1 MSRDFDYSGEEMK
14 DSDHVSE
21 IFVNSTYGAVN
32 NDNPNTERSG
42 PILRQSPTTTQLI
55 KTRVKRFF
63 SRIVHC
69 RYDKHRLPTSK
80 QVVVLLLLCCLE
92 RAAYY
97 AATAIP
103 LTTLF
108 QFSIGQFGI
117 TLVIQDV
124 IPQLLFPI
132 AGWVGDVYLGRFRA
146 IQLGLILIALSLS
159 SLLVETTV
167 SYMVYPACSDG
178 ANPAHG
184 TQMSCSHT
192 PLTVFLVITF
202 IVLYAGSSL
211 FHANLIPYGAD
222 LITYYRSSNDISSY
236 FYWYYWMRNVGGLI
250 VSTLSGFCLLGLG
263 NNLISVLSSLTGCIF
278 ITIALIVCY
287 LTKHWFVVES
297 SYSNPYKK
305 SFQIISYALR
315 AKRPKSRAAFG
326 IGHDPPPRLDLAK
339 RRHGGKFTNEEVED
353 VRTVGRLLL
362 LFLCFG
368 SINTVRIAVSGGHKY
383 MHAYICISIPISIHT
398 IAETLTIHAY
408 RFKA

>member
-1 MSRDFDYSGEEMK
+1 MSRDFDCSRDEME
-14 DSDHVSE
+14 DSDRVSE
-21 IFVNSTYGAVN
+21 IFVNSTYGAIN
-32 NDNPNTERSG
+32 NDDPNTERSG
-42 PILRQSPTTTQLI
+42 PILRKSPTTTQLM

-63 SRIVHC
+63 DRIVHC
-69 RYDKHRLPTSK
+69 RYDKRKLPTSK
-80 QVVVLLLLCCLE
+80 QVVVLLLLCCFE

-97 AATAIP
+97 AVTTIPVTA
-103 LTTLF
+103 LF
-108 QFSIGQFGI
+108 QYSTLIEQLGI
-117 TLVIQDV
+117 TLVIHNV

-146 IQLGLILIALSLS
+146 IQLGLILITLSCS

-167 SYMVYPACSDG
+167 FYMVYPACSDG

-184 TQMSCSHT
+184 MQLSCSHP
-192 PLTVFLVITF
+192 PLTVCLVITF

-211 FHANLIPYGAD
+211 FQANLIPYGAD

-250 VSTLSGFCLLGLG
+250 VSSLSGFCLLGLG

-278 ITIALIVCY
+278 ISIALIVCY

-353 VRTVGRLLL
+353 VKTIGRLLL

-368 SINTVRIAVSGGHKY
+368 SINTVLIAVRNEHNYY
-383 MHAYICISIPISIHT
+383 MHIKLALIQSLNKLMCM
-398 IAETLTIHAY
+398 
-408 RFKA
+408 F